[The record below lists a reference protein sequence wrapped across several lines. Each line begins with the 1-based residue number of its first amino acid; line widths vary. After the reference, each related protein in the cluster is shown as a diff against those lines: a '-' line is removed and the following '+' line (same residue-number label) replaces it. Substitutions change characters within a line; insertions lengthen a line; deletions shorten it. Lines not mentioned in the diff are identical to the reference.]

1 MYRISFNVSLLCL
14 QYVVILKEVFSCLS
28 EFSFMCLCLH
38 MQCSKSLEG
47 VCLFCVCLDL
57 ERRGEVSTCTHGC
70 VFPTCAVSQL
80 ELLLKARASWE
91 IKAGA
96 AEVCLCCTDF
106 NH

>member
-47 VCLFCVCLDL
+47 VCLFCFCLVV
-57 ERRGEVSTCTHGC
+57 ECRGWMSKCMHGC
-70 VFPTCAVSQL
+70 VCPMFAVSQL
-80 ELLLKARASWE
+80 EL
-91 IKAGA
+91 
-96 AEVCLCCTDF
+96 
-106 NH
+106 